1 MVQHKLI
8 LKKETFMSSKLSTV
22 KEAYDVISNRTF
34 MQRTVYREGQADE
47 VVDET
52 DAEKLKA
59 AGISVPEGEE

>member
-1 MVQHKLI
+1 
-8 LKKETFMSSKLSTV
+8 MSSKLSTV